1 MSERCQQETCAGI
14 RSLRRSRTS
23 RVAHGVRSKHL
34 IHVNRGVR
42 KTNSYSDLDRH
53 PENEPLSGV
62 IAFRPEASLIYV
74 NADTVLDSVL
84 DRLREAG
91 PAAVRLVACDLSAA
105 PYIDLAGSLMLHE
118 LHTELTR
125 HGIGLRIVGAH
136 GSVRDLLRAEGF
148 EEKVGGLRTK
158 TLDSL
163 LRTDS

>member
-1 MSERCQQETCAGI
+1 
-14 RSLRRSRTS
+14 
-23 RVAHGVRSKHL
+23 
-34 IHVNRGVR
+34 
-42 KTNSYSDLDRH
+42 
-53 PENEPLSGV
+53 V

-74 NADTVLDSVL
+74 NADAVLDSVL

-105 PYIDLAGSLMLHE
+105 PYIDLAGSRMLHE
-118 LHTELTR
+118 LNTELTR

-148 EEKVGGLRTK
+148 EEKVGGLDRTK
-158 TLDSL
+158 TLDGL